1 MTAVLRLARPAMATV
16 VELVVTGPDERA
28 LRAAAEEALG
38 EVERLEAQLSR
49 FRPSSEISRINALAG
64 REPVPVE
71 PRLFALLEEA
81 RALAALTGGAFDPAL
96 GAPWT
101 LDAAARAV
109 RLGEGAALDLGA
121 IGKGWALDRA
131 AAVLRERGVRRA
143 LLHAG
148 HSTIVALGAWP
159 IGLVDPRD
167 GRRRLARLVL
177 EDRALS
183 TSSVHGGRAPG
194 HVVDPSTGR
203 PATGT
208 AAWAFAPTGAVSDA
222 LATAFHVLGPARA
235 RRVCDARPGLG
246 GATLG
251 PRLRVFGAAPRLER
265 ESAGPVPLVTRRSFL
280 RSAAAAAA
288 AFAVGLDAGAAPAAR
303 GLDPV
308 TCAVIGAGEQGR
320 LLLAQLTRLKSA
332 RVAAVCDPYSPH
344 LRKAIALAG
353 RNVESYTDAAHLLD
367 EETDVEAV
375 IVATPTH
382 QHTPVALAA
391 LKAGRHVFCE
401 APLAGS
407 VADAQTIARAA
418 KESGRVF
425 AVGHQRRASKL
436 FPHALTHIQGGAIGS
451 ILQVR
456 AQWHKKTSWRRA
468 VPDAADER
476 RLNWRLYRETSGGL
490 LVEEGAHALDLAAW
504 WFGAP
509 PVAASGIGSLAHWK
523 DGREVH
529 DNVQAL
535 LEYPEGRQAGLSLSL
550 SNSYGGEWEL
560 VFGTEGAIL
569 LLGQA
574 KGLLFREADAVA
586 AGWEQYAKKEMLGAF
601 RGLVLDADAT
611 KYAAHDR
618 PPPVPDG
625 GSADTFYELER
636 FLEAVRGGKPVPC
649 DAAAGMR
656 AVTSALGSAA
666 AIEKRA
672 VHTFDP
678 AQFE

>member
-1 MTAVLRLARPAMATV
+1 MATV
-16 VELVVTGPDERA
+16 VEVVAAGPDERA
-28 LRAAAEEALG
+28 LRPAVEEALG

-81 RALAALTGGAFDPAL
+81 RALAALTGGAFDVAL

-101 LDAAARAV
+101 LDPGARAV
-109 RLGEGAALDLGA
+109 RLGAGAALDLGA
-121 IGKGWALDRA
+121 IGKGYALDRA
-131 AAVLRERGVRRA
+131 AAILRERGVRRA

-148 HSTIVALGAWP
+148 HSTILALGAWP
-159 IGLVDPRD
+159 VGLVDPRD

-183 TSSVHGGRAPG
+183 TSSVHGGRAGGG
-194 HVVDPSTGR
+194 HVIDPGTGR
-203 PATGT
+203 PAAGA
-208 AAWAFAPTGAVSDA
+208 AAWAFAPTGAASDA
-222 LATAFHVLGPARA
+222 LATAFHVMGCARA
-235 RRVCDARPGLG
+235 RRVCARRPELG
-246 GATLG
+246 GAVLDA
-251 PRLRVFGAAPRLER
+251 RLRAFGATPRLER

-288 AFAVGLDAGAAPAAR
+288 AFAVGLDAGAAPTPR
-303 GLDPV
+303 GLEPV

-320 LLLAQLTRLKSA
+320 LLLAQLTRLKGA
-332 RVAAVCDPYSPH
+332 RVAAVCDPWRPH
-344 LRKAIALAG
+344 LQKAIALAG
-353 RNVESYTDAAHLLD
+353 RTVESYADAAHLLD

-382 QHTPVALAA
+382 QHAPVALAA
-391 LKAGRHVFCE
+391 LQSGRHVFCE

-407 VADAQTIARAA
+407 LAEAQAVARTA
-418 KESGRVF
+418 KETGRVF

-436 FPHALTHIQGGAIGS
+436 HPHALTHIQGGAIGS

-456 AQWHKKTSWRRA
+456 AQGHRKTSWRRA
-468 VPDAADER
+468 VPDAAEER

-490 LVEEGAHALDLAAW
+490 LLEEGAHALDLAHW

-509 PVAASGIGSLAHWK
+509 PVAAAGIGSLAHWK

-535 LEYPEGRQAGLSLSL
+535 LEYPEGRQASLSFSL

-656 AVTSALGSAA
+656 AVAGAVGAA
-666 AIEKRA
+666 AAVERRA
-672 VHTFDP
+672 VHVFDP
-678 AQFE
+678 AQFEV